1 MPKFEDPIRTVKSY
15 LRHSERLQDPGT
27 VARDLREIARRLDR
41 ARQIDDRL
49 QISSRLEELFRAA
62 DIRTASQTG
71 P

>member
-1 MPKFEDPIRTVKSY
+1 MSNVDDPIRTVKSY
-15 LRHSERLQDPGT
+15 LRHSERLQVPGP

-49 QISSRLEELFRAA
+49 QISSRLEQLFRAA
-62 DIRTASQTG
+62 DIRPATQAG